1 MFSQST
7 HTKIHLYTFSITRY
21 DIHTR
26 WCVHVIYDLFTSWMY
41 KNKWCKFST
50 NGDRIY
56 TRTHAGASSYYSLKD
71 GTQRPRLSCPS
82 PPLPLQ
88 CPFLSIPIHF
98 IVPPPLNFVHPR
110 RVPQTNTEGTFSIET
125 DRQIWA
131 CWQKKLIL
139 SLNAPREMIY
149 IHSLFIMKD
158 IWKHII

>member
-82 PPLPLQ
+82 PPPSPPMSFLINSYTFHRSPTLEF
-88 CPFLSIPIHF
+88 CPSKTRTP
-98 IVPPPLNFVHPR
+98 NKYR
-110 RVPQTNTEGTFSIET
+110 RYFFNWNRPT
-125 DRQIWA
+125 D
-131 CWQKKLIL
+131 L
-139 SLNAPREMIY
+139 SLLTKKTYSLSERASRND
-149 IHSLFIMKD
+149 IHT
-158 IWKHII
+158 